1 MRDSVRRLYSP
12 LTESKARPIAITG
25 TSSDSQKMND
35 GSGSRE
41 VVKNFK
47 NRNGSS
53 ATVSLICWEATQT
66 VPTAISI
73 TIASRMMK
81 RMLVR

>member
-1 MRDSVRRLYSP
+1 MRDSVRRLCSP
-12 LTESKARPIAITG
+12 LTESKASPIASTG
-25 TSSDSQKMND
+25 TRSDSQKMNE
-35 GSGSRE
+35 GSGSRD
-41 VVKNFK
+41 VVKNLR

-53 ATVSLICWEATQT
+53 ATVSLICWLATKT

-73 TIASRMMK
+73 TISSRMMK